1 MTIKQI
7 LLDFVATVK
16 DEEFSRHSLLTY
28 CSANIEKSSFLNC
41 INALSTIE
49 PLLKDSLVKVDPKV
63 YDTLKFIECL
73 NTVPYDLPDVEQ
85 SSTSSNFHIIDG
97 RSDPTQKKIIK
108 TASYRELEELM
119 HPDYP
124 INVYISG
131 ETGLGKTTAIVAVA
145 KHIGK
150 PVVRVNLSGAT
161 DLDDLLGGIRIVD
174 GNTIFDPG
182 PVAIAMELGAI
193 LLLDEVDAGNPT
205 VLIDLHPVLERKGV
219 LLKKARM
226 MIYPENGFCVIA
238 TGNSKGQGDA
248 TGRYI
253 GVKPMNH
260 AFMQRFGAGIDFV
273 PPTES
278 EMNLILKDSS
288 PHLSCNVRLNLCKWF
303 AHVYDSFVSGAIS
316 DYVHVRKM
324 QDIATICLIYG
335 ATACGDSAV
344 GKAIRR
350 AMKLSDEALVESFVN
365 LYDTIRD
372 PDLEDT
378 TTELTTNTVTSL
390 GEPLRFDEN
399 NEDIPF

>member
-1 MTIKQI
+1 MSVIQT
-7 LLDFVATVK
+7 LLEFAKLVK
-16 DEEFSRHSLLTY
+16 ESEFSRADLLSY
-28 CSANIEKSSFLNC
+28 CSKKIDLPQV
-41 INALSTIE
+41 INALETYLADAVISENPTIYMR
-49 PLLKDSLVKVDPKV
+49 D
-63 YDTLKFIECL
+63 KFIDGVNEI
-73 NTVPYDLPDVEQ
+73 P
-85 SSTSSNFHIIDG
+85 SNGLEKIKTKTEFHIIDG
-97 RSDPTQKKIIK
+97 RGDPTQKKIIK
-108 TASYRELEELM
+108 TSSYRELEELM
-119 HPDYP
+119 HADYP

-131 ETGLGKTTAIVAVA
+131 ETGLGKTTAIIAVA
-145 KHIGK
+145 KQIGI
-150 PVVRVNLSGAT
+150 PVIRVNLSGAT

-174 GNTIFDPG
+174 GNTIFEPG

-219 LLKKARM
+219 LLKKARR
-226 MIYPENGFCVIA
+226 MIYPENGFRVIA

-260 AFMQRFGAGIDFV
+260 AFMQRFGAAIDFV
-273 PPTES
+273 PPTEN

-288 PHLSCNVRLNLCKWF
+288 PRLSANIRLNLCKWF

-335 ATACGDSAV
+335 AISCGDSAV

-372 PDLEDT
+372 NELEESDT
-378 TTELTTNTVTSL
+378 GMSTNTLTSI
-390 GEPLRFDEN
+390 GEPLRIDEN
-399 NEDIPF
+399 NEAIPF